1 MKQKAVIFDL
11 DGTLIDS
18 LEDLANSVNQA
29 LEENNYPTHQLEE
42 YKYFIGDGAKILI
55 KRAIKKDVSEKEVE
69 KLHTRFKEIYKDK
82 IDSKTKV
89 YDGVYE
95 LLEKLEKQNY
105 KKAILSNKPDIFTQ
119 ACVQKFFKDFD
130 FVNIS
135 GQKKDIPKKPHP
147 QAAINIASE
156 LQAKPSE
163 VFFVGDTKVDMQ
175 TAKSAGM
182 TAIGVLWGFRDEKE
196 LKDNGADFIVKTMD
210 ELYEIL
216 TSDPYIP
223 IACHFYDEMES
234 AAVKR
239 IKNSIT
245 YFDENVEKIV
255 EDYLIDFK
263 IINKI
268 EYAILKEGLKIRLD
282 RITDFNGLKPEN
294 YGCSV

>member
-1 MKQKAVIFDL
+1 MKQNAVIFDL

-29 LEENNYPTHQLEE
+29 LEENNYASHELEA
-42 YKYFIGDGAKILI
+42 YKYFIGDGAKVLI
-55 KRAIKKDVSEKEVE
+55 QRAIQKDVSEEE
-69 KLHTRFKEIYKDK
+69 IERIHTRFKEIYKDK

-89 YDGVYE
+89 YDGIYE

-119 ACVQKFFKDFD
+119 DCVKKFFGNFD

-147 QAAINIASE
+147 QAALSIASQLE
-156 LQAKPSE
+156 VKPSNT
-163 VFFVGDTKVDMQ
+163 FFVGDTKVDMQ

-182 TAIGVLWGFRDEKE
+182 IAIGVLWGFRDEKE
-196 LKDNGADFIVKTMD
+196 LRDNGADFIVKSVD
-210 ELYEIL
+210 ELYNLLI
-216 TSDPYIP
+216 SDPYIP
-223 IACHFYDEMES
+223 IACHFYDELES
-234 AAVKR
+234 SAVKR
-239 IKNSIT
+239 VKSSIT
-245 YFDENVEKIV
+245 YLEDNEEKIV

-263 IINKI
+263 IIDKV
-268 EYAILKEGLKIRLD
+268 EYAILKDGLKIRLD
-282 RITDFNGLKPEN
+282 KIVDFNGLKPEN